1 LGLLEMNIAAD
12 LTELIGNTPLVEINN
27 LNEKGQAKIFAK
39 LESFNPLHSA
49 KDRIALNMIEEAEKE
64 GRLIPHVSTII
75 EPTSGNTG
83 VGLAYIGA
91 IKGYKVILTMPENMS
106 IERRKLLKALGA
118 EIVLTNTLLGM
129 NEAISK
135 AQELANKIDNAVILD
150 QFNNMANPEAHCKTT
165 GREIW
170 RDTDGRIDVLIATV
184 GTGGTLCGSAKF
196 LKEKNPRIQV
206 IAVEPSESPVLAG
219 GEPSAHGIQGIG
231 AGFVPNTYNSDLV
244 DEIFHVKTEIAIKTA
259 KELACKEGILAGI
272 SSGAAMYAA
281 SRVAQREA
289 NIGKIIVTVFPDTGE
304 RYISTELFE

>member
-1 LGLLEMNIAAD
+1 MNVAAD
-12 LTELIGNTPLVEINN
+12 LTQLIGNTPLVEINN
-27 LNEKGQAKIFAK
+27 LNKDGNAKIFAK
-39 LESFNPLHSA
+39 LESFNPLHSS

-64 GRLIPHVSTII
+64 GRLIPNVSTII

-83 VGLAYIGA
+83 VALAYIGA

-106 IERRKLLKALGA
+106 IERRKLLKELGA

-135 AQELANKIDNAVILD
+135 AQKLAAKIDNAVILD
-150 QFNNMANPEAHCKTT
+150 QFNNMANPDAHCKTT

-170 RDTDGRIDVLIATV
+170 RDTDGKIDILVATV
-184 GTGGTLCGSAKF
+184 GTGGTLCGCAKF
-196 LKEKNPRIQV
+196 LKEKNPRIQIV
-206 IAVEPSESPVLAG
+206 AVEPSESPVLAG
-219 GEPSAHGIQGIG
+219 GEPSTHGIQGIG
-231 AGFVPNTYNSDLV
+231 AGFVPNTYNAALV
-244 DEIFHVKTEIAIKTA
+244 DEIFHVKTDIAIKTA

-281 SRVAQREA
+281 YRVSQREA
-289 NIGKIIVTVFPDTGE
+289 NMGKIIVTIFPDTGE

>member
-1 LGLLEMNIAAD
+1 MNIASD
-12 LTELIGNTPLVEINN
+12 LTQLIGNTPLVEINN
-27 LNEKGQAKIFAK
+27 LNQDGQAKIFAK
-39 LESFNPLHSA
+39 LESFNPLHSS

-64 GRLIPHVSTII
+64 GRLIPNVSTIV

-83 VGLAYIGA
+83 IALAYIGA

-106 IERRKLLKALGA
+106 IERRKLLQTLGA
-118 EIVLTNTLLGM
+118 KIVLTNTLLGM

-135 AQELANKIDNAVILD
+135 AQEIARKTDNAVILD
-150 QFNNMANPEAHCKTT
+150 QFNNMANPDAHCKST

-170 RDTDGRIDVLIATV
+170 RDTDGRVDILVASV

-196 LKEKNPRIQV
+196 LKEKNPKIQIV
-206 IAVEPSESPVLAG
+206 AVEPSESPVLAG
-219 GEPSAHGIQGIG
+219 GEPSTHGIQGIG
-231 AGFVPNTYNSDLV
+231 AGFVPNTYNSALV

-272 SSGAAMYAA
+272 SSGAAIYAA
-281 SRVAQREA
+281 SRISQREA
-289 NIGKIIVTVFPDTGE
+289 NMGKIIVVILPDTGE

>member
-1 LGLLEMNIAAD
+1 MNIATD

-150 QFNNMANPEAHCKTT
+150 QFNNMANPDAHCKTT

-184 GTGGTLCGSAKF
+184 GTGGTLCGCAKF

-219 GEPSAHGIQGIG
+219 GEPSTHGIQGIG

>member
-1 LGLLEMNIAAD
+1 MNIATD
-12 LTELIGNTPLVEINN
+12 LTQLIGNTPLVEINKMN
-27 LNEKGQAKIFAK
+27 KDGHAKIFAK

-64 GRLIPHVSTII
+64 GRLIPNVSTII

-150 QFNNMANPEAHCKTT
+150 QFNNMANPDAHCKTT

-170 RDTDGRIDVLIATV
+170 RDTDGKIDILVATV
-184 GTGGTLCGSAKF
+184 GTGGTLCGCAKF
-196 LKEKNPRIQV
+196 LKEKNPKIQI
-206 IAVEPSESPVLAG
+206 IAIEPSESPVLAG
-219 GEPSAHGIQGIG
+219 GEPSTHGIQGIG
-231 AGFVPNTYNSDLV
+231 AGFVPNTYNAALV
-244 DEIFHVKTEIAIKTA
+244 DEVFHVKSDTAIKTA
-259 KELACKEGILAGI
+259 KELAYKEGILAGI

-281 SRVAQREA
+281 GRIALRET
-289 NIGKIIVTVFPDTGE
+289 NFGKNIVTMFPDTGE
-304 RYISTELFE
+304 RYISTELYDE

>member
-1 LGLLEMNIAAD
+1 MNIAAD

>member
-1 LGLLEMNIAAD
+1 MNVATD
-12 LTELIGNTPLVEINN
+12 LTQLIGNTPLVEINN
-27 LNEKGQAKIFAK
+27 LNKTQNAKIFAK
-39 LESFNPLHSA
+39 LESFNPLHSI

-64 GRLIPHVSTII
+64 GRLIPNVSTII

-83 VGLAYIGA
+83 IGLAYIGA

-106 IERRKLLKALGA
+106 LERRKLLKALGA

-129 NEAISK
+129 NEAISQ
-135 AQELANKIDNAVILD
+135 AQKLANKIDNAVILD
-150 QFNNMANPEAHCKTT
+150 QFNNMANPDIHCKTT

-170 RDTDGRIDVLIATV
+170 RDTDGKVDILVGTV
-184 GTGGTLCGSAKF
+184 GTGGTLCGCAKF
-196 LKEKNPRIQV
+196 LKEKNPRIQI

-219 GEPSAHGIQGIG
+219 GEASTHGIQGIG
-231 AGFVPNTYNSDLV
+231 AGFVPNTYTPSLV
-244 DEIFHVKTEIAIKTA
+244 NEIFHVKTDVAIKTA

-281 SRVAQREA
+281 ARVSQREV
-289 NIGKIIVTVFPDTGE
+289 NMGKIIVTIFPDTGE